1 MGDIIDI
8 SEEVRKTRLRDKA
21 AIRIDALGIRKM
33 LCKNINFFNLFCQV
47 FFLILRYRF

>member
-8 SEEVRKTRLRDKA
+8 SEEVRKTHIRDKA

-33 LCKNINFFNLFCQV
+33 LCKNIFQIYFASFF
-47 FFLILRYRF
+47 FF